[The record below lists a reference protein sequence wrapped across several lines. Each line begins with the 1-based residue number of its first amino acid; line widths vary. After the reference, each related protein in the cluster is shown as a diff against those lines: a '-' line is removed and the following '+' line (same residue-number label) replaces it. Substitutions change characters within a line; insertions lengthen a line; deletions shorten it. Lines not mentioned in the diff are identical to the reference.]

1 MAVSISKI
9 CVAAAPFAVAM
20 FGCHCVEVSERY
32 GDRVDAIADRQITFD
47 QFYRPGLDL
56 TRICRDCNRLNA
68 RSQHPVV
75 YPDSRWLLNVSAQET
90 TVPEMIPEVPPSEL
104 PPIDATEIQSLPQQN
119 SNADSLEMSAAI
131 DSVLSIGQGLS
142 ASQRNE
148 SPVPQTAP
156 IQLTTASEEIVSP
169 ALPLSSIPRINEL
182 ESANKVTKKET
193 LPAKP
198 VAAPAGVPPG
208 PTFYL
213 QFQGSP

>member
-9 CVAAAPFAVAM
+9 CVAAAPFAVAL

-56 TRICRDCNRLNA
+56 TRICRDCNHQNT

-75 YPDSRWLLNVSAQET
+75 YPDSRWLLNASAQET
-90 TVPEMIPEVPPSEL
+90 TAPEMIPGVPPSEL

-119 SNADSLEMSAAI
+119 SNKDTSQMSTAI

-142 ASQRNE
+142 TSQSIE
-148 SPVPQTAP
+148 SAVLQTPP

-169 ALPLSSIPRINEL
+169 SVPLSSIPKINEL
-182 ESANKVTKKET
+182 DAANTMTKKET

-198 VAAPAGVPPG
+198 VSAPAGVPPG
-208 PTFYL
+208 PTFFL
-213 QFQGSP
+213 QYQR